1 MEPLLLLA
9 DSSMSTLRLT
19 PVLFVYL
26 RSWLDEGDLSTKL
39 RGEALELED
48 LSIDNSPGWPSS
60 ILIGLSE
67 DLYLDALSDVTGKS
81 VASLEEI
88 AFDLC
93 SITASLYFDSSA
105 LKCL

>member
-9 DSSMSTLRLT
+9 DSSMSRLRLT
-19 PVLFVYL
+19 PVLFAYL
-26 RSWLDEGDLSTKL
+26 CSRLDEGDLSTKT

-48 LSIDNSPGWPSS
+48 LSIDNSPTWPSS
-60 ILIGLSE
+60 ILIGLSD
-67 DLYLDALSDVTGKS
+67 DLCLEALSDVAEKS
-81 VASLEEI
+81 AASLEEI

-93 SITASLYFDSSA
+93 LFTASLYFKSSA